1 MGFSKKSKRRRLPHR
16 AFGLFAHRCVW
27 LLLTTGLTWVDL
39 LSDRS
44 RSVNLVFQID
54 SLPHQLPFLH
64 YSSSF
69 SVSGLVSFPLLKDDA
84 GLLSLWYSFLFLG
97 LLCFLWGII
106 LHGCDGFCLFSC
118 RETEEKER
126 KEKMLEPFWKAYS
139 SLLRLEELSFL
150 VVSFPNFSQKSNRAL
165 RNLNKIYGFCLIWAH
180 ILTSVGF
187 IKMKIFWVFWYFSY
201 CWCVFPFFSESQHI
215 SSCSLFC
222 CDRKQSWRWSYSM
235 TKASRRPWRMSL
247 AFQVLNLKFLQNS
260 L

>member
-1 MGFSKKSKRRRLPHR
+1 MEIKV
-16 AFGLFAHRCVW
+16 CC
-27 LLLTTGLTWVDL
+27 
-39 LSDRS
+39 LSDIAFCFWVC
-44 RSVNLVFQID
+44 SV
-54 SLPHQLPFLH
+54 FLEEKACMA
-64 YSSSF
+64 
-69 SVSGLVSFPLLKDDA
+69 VM
-84 GLLSLWYSFLFLG
+84 
-97 LLCFLWGII
+97 
-106 LHGCDGFCLFSC
+106 GCDGFWLFGC
-118 RETEEKER
+118 WETEEKER
-126 KEKMLEPFWKAYS
+126 QGKKRCWNLFEKLI
-139 SLLRLEELSFL
+139 LLRLEELGFL

-201 CWCVFPFFSESQHI
+201 CWWVFPFFSESQHI